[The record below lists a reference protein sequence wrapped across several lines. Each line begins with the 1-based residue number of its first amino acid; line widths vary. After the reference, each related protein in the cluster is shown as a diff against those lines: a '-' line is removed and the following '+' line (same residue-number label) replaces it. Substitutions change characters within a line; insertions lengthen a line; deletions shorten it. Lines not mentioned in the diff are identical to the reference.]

1 MKRLML
7 AVAAIVAVSS
17 LTLVSCSSKSP
28 ADKAKGVIEQAAKDI
43 EANPEK
49 AAEIQADL
57 EKQLNDIV
65 ANDCKTLEDSMAVF
79 TAMIGMANEYME

>member
-1 MKRLML
+1 ML

-49 AAEIQADL
+49 TAEIQADL

-65 ANDCKTLEDSMAVF
+65 ANDCKTQEDSMAV
-79 TAMIGMANEYME
+79 MEAIFSAAAELM